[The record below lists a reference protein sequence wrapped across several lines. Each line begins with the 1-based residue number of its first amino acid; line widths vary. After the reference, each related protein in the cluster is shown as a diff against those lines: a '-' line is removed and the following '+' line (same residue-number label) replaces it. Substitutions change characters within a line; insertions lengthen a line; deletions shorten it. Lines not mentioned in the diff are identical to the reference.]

1 MLSGTK
7 APTASFVLSG
17 TNTIS
22 KHTGTSRGS
31 PYLKGKTSVGEC
43 VVAFRELWGFSTSG
57 ESHTAGLVKL
67 ADIYI
72 KWRYI
77 TEKRMG
83 SRREWILTNRS
94 AGNSRCGTVMDAFRR
109 ERIFTP
115 NKRKQLY
122 LLLSKAH
129 QETGIMT
136 AGASSKSGV
145 FTIQLTCSTGLSLR
159 ADSSRTGTPSRSA
172 YESNRPHDVNKPGSR
187 VSSH

>member
-1 MLSGTK
+1 M
-7 APTASFVLSG
+7 
-17 TNTIS
+17 
-22 KHTGTSRGS
+22 GTSRGS
-31 PYLKGKTSVGEC
+31 HYLKSKTSIGEC

-57 ESHTAGLVKL
+57 ESHTPGLVKL

-83 SRREWILTNRS
+83 SRREWILTNQS
-94 AGNSRCGTVMDAFRR
+94 TGNSRCGTVMDAFRR
-109 ERIFTP
+109 DIIFTP

-129 QETGIMT
+129 QETGIMI

-159 ADSSRTGTPSRSA
+159 ADSSRTGAPSRSA
-172 YESNRPHDVNKPGSR
+172 YESNRPRDVNKPGSR
-187 VSSH
+187 VSPHQNTNYHNTFMWFRTYS

>member
-1 MLSGTK
+1 M
-7 APTASFVLSG
+7 APKHQQPHSCSAAPIPSP
-17 TNTIS
+17 NTRV
-22 KHTGTSRGS
+22 HPVVPLTSRVRPQLVSVSS
-31 PYLKGKTSVGEC
+31 P
-43 VVAFRELWGFSTSG
+43 FRELWGFSTSG

-83 SRREWILTNRS
+83 SRREWILTNQS

-129 QETGIMT
+129 QETSIMT

-159 ADSSRTGTPSRSA
+159 ADSSRTGTPSRSV
-172 YESNRPHDVNKPGSR
+172 YESNRPTT
-187 VSSH
+187 

>member
-1 MLSGTK
+1 M
-7 APTASFVLSG
+7 APKHQQPHSCSAAPIPSP
-17 TNTIS
+17 NTRV
-22 KHTGTSRGS
+22 HPVVPLTSRVR
-31 PYLKGKTSVGEC
+31 PQLVSVSSL
-43 VVAFRELWGFSTSG
+43 FRELWGFSTSG

-83 SRREWILTNRS
+83 SRREWILTNQS

-159 ADSSRTGTPSRSA
+159 ADSSRTGRPSRSV
-172 YESNRPHDVNKPGSR
+172 YESNRPTT
-187 VSSH
+187 